1 MIITADVPNIPE
13 VIRLSRELNAKLRVL
28 ARTQYLRD
36 VDALIRAGAN
46 EVFSGEGEVALALTE
61 AMLQRLG
68 ATPEQMDRERVRAH
82 DELFGT

>member
-1 MIITADVPNIPE
+1 MHGFDLIATIAGGF
-13 VIRLSRELNAKLRVL
+13 
-28 ARTQYLRD
+28 
-36 VDALIRAGAN
+36 ALIRAGAN

-61 AMLQRLG
+61 SMLQRLG